1 MRADEMMKQEAIA
14 DKRLIF
20 RDFVT
25 EHRKK
30 IYHLA
35 YDLTGTATDAE
46 DLSQEVFLKAYKALD
61 TFREDSSMY
70 TWLYRITV
78 TTFIDHRRKKSS
90 QAQKYTEELDE
101 SRMGQ
106 GYGNENTV
114 SLLDDPE
121 RTYRRQAAV
130 ERIEAALGNLSE
142 RERSVFMLKYKN
154 DLCIDEIASLMDIAP
169 GSVKSFLFRATQKLR
184 GALGVG
190 NPSGPGKKENH
201 HG

>member
-1 MRADEMMKQEAIA
+1 MELVMRADEMMKQEAIA

-78 TTFIDHRRKKSS
+78 TTFIDHR
-90 QAQKYTEELDE
+90 QKIQPGTKIYRGTRREP
-101 SRMGQ
+101 
-106 GYGNENTV
+106 YGAR
-114 SLLDDPE
+114 LW
-121 RTYRRQAAV
+121 
-130 ERIEAALGNLSE
+130 
-142 RERSVFMLKYKN
+142 K
-154 DLCIDEIASLMDIAP
+154 
-169 GSVKSFLFRATQKLR
+169 
-184 GALGVG
+184 
-190 NPSGPGKKENH
+190 
-201 HG
+201 